1 MNNEM
6 GVTNEGKFIGFEGSN
21 KKGLGS
27 NSRDD
32 VQLTRHMKILGKIKV
47 INLERILRKNLL
59 KAINCIAQNVVIMGT
74 VLETARKIKY

>member
-47 INLERILRKNLL
+47 INLEGILRKNLL